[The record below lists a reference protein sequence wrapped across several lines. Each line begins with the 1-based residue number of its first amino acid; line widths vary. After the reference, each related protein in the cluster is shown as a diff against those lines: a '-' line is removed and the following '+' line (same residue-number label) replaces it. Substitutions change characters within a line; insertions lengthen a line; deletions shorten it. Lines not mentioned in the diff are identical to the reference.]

1 VGALLCGLWL
11 PGCTQTTPLS
21 IADRLKPCTGDD
33 TPVDALCGTLKVFEN
48 RATRQG
54 RQIDLNIVVLPSLRA
69 DAAPD
74 PLFFLAGGPGQG
86 AAKMAKT
93 VREMFRQVLTDRDI
107 VLVDQR
113 GTGKSNPLNCEDDD
127 DSLQSFG
134 RSDADDLAMLKKCL
148 AGYDADLRLYTTTIA
163 MDDLD
168 DVRAFL
174 GYGQINIYGGSY
186 GTRAGLVYLRQHG
199 DRVRTAILDGVAP
212 TNMRLPLFFP
222 RDAQRALDLLI
233 ADCAATTACNSTYPN
248 LQTRLPALMARLA
261 KAPATVAVVHPRTGE
276 RGNITMTARS
286 LANILA
292 STLYV
297 PIASSLIPALVERAE
312 QNDFQGLLA
321 LASIGDNG
329 GPSNMSVGM
338 QLSVICAEDAPRI
351 TPADVA
357 KESAGSLFGPYVMRL
372 QQDAC
377 TFWPR
382 GEVADAFYEPVTSS
396 VPTLVMSGEIDPVTP
411 PVWGEEVATHLSA
424 SKHVVMPGTGHTA
437 GGTGCGLR
445 LIRNFIAKGTTDGL
459 DTSCMANVK
468 RPRFFVTPAGP
479 DPGAG
484 SDLSRRSPTGDTQ
497 KGAGG
502 NLSRRSPAGDSQKG
516 AGGNLSRRSP
526 AGDSQKG
533 AGG

>member
-1 VGALLCGLWL
+1 MERCLTPWQNLRVRRLLLLAVLVLCGCKQ
-11 PGCTQTTPLS
+11 PAQLS
-21 IADRLKPCTGDD
+21 ITDRLKPCTGDG
-33 TPVDALCGTLKVFEN
+33 TPVDAVCGTLKVFEN
-48 RATRQG
+48 RATKQG
-54 RQIDLNIVVLPSLRA
+54 RQIDLNIVVLPALRA

-86 AAKMAKT
+86 AATMAET
-93 VREMFRQVLTDRDI
+93 VRELFRQVLTERDI

-113 GTGKSNPLNCEDDD
+113 GTGQSNPLNCADED
-127 DSLQSFG
+127 DSLATFN
-134 RSDADDLAMLKKCL
+134 RSEAESLAMLKRCM
-148 AGYDADLRLYTTTIA
+148 AGYDADLRLYTTPIA

-174 GYGQINIYGGSY
+174 GYEKINLYGGSY

-199 DRVRTAILDGVAP
+199 DRVRSAVLDGVAP

-222 RDAQRALDLLI
+222 RDVQRALDLLI
-233 ADCAATTACNSTYPN
+233 DDCAATAACNAKYPN
-248 LQTRLPALMARLA
+248 LTSRLPALMARLE
-261 KAPATVAVVHPRTGE
+261 KSPATVAVVHPRTGE
-276 RGNITMTARS
+276 RGNITMSARA

-292 STLYV
+292 STLYI

-329 GPSNMSVGM
+329 SPSNMSVGM

-357 KESAGSLFGPYVMRL
+357 KESAGSLFGPYLMRL

-377 TFWPR
+377 AFWPR
-382 GEVADAFYEPVTSS
+382 GEVADSFYDPVTSS

-411 PVWGEEVATHLSA
+411 PVWGEETATHLSA
-424 SKHVVMPGTGHTA
+424 SKHLVMPGTGHTA
-437 GGTGCGLR
+437 GGTGCGVR
-445 LIRNFIAKGTTDGL
+445 IIRAFLTKGSVEGL

-468 RPRFFVTPAGP
+468 RPPFFVTPAGP
-479 DPGAG
+479 DPAIGG
-484 SDLSRRSPTGDTQ
+484 NLSRQSPTGDTQ
-497 KGAGG
+497 KGGG
-502 NLSRRSPAGDSQKG
+502 G
-516 AGGNLSRRSP
+516 
-526 AGDSQKG
+526 
-533 AGG
+533 